1 MSSSPCFQAIV
12 REVGTSGSASQEM
25 KALAPSSGDPSEF
38 RGHSVTLA
46 HPGGISFG
54 RHGWADTGFAPQG
67 QGFQRDM
74 FRRYK
79 ILVDG
84 ARVAS
89 VQEGESATVNA
100 TCAAPAA
107 A

>member
-1 MSSSPCFQAIV
+1 
-12 REVGTSGSASQEM
+12 
-25 KALAPSSGDPSEF
+25 
-38 RGHSVTLA
+38 
-46 HPGGISFG
+46 
-54 RHGWADTGFAPQG
+54 
-67 QGFQRDM
+67 M